1 MVHPIGTSGQKRT
14 MERRLAAILA
24 ADVAGYSRLM
34 GANEAGTLADLNA
47 HRRELVDGKIA
58 EHRGRIVKLTGDGML
73 AEFASVVDAVACAA
87 DIQRRM
93 AERNLEVPEDR
104 RIQFRIGINLGDV
117 IHQDGD
123 IYGDGVN
130 VAARIEAFARPGG
143 VAVSALVR
151 DSVGNRLD
159 LGFDDAGEQ
168 RLKNID
174 RPVRVF
180 NVVAPGRDSTAPSAR
195 VLAPAHRDRPSIA
208 VLPFSNMSGDAE
220 QEYFADG
227 IAEDIITDLSKISG
241 LFVIGRNT
249 SFTYK
254 GRAVKLQEV
263 AGELGVGF
271 LLEGSVRKAGA
282 RVRVTAQLID
292 GASGGHVWAER
303 FDREMTDIFAI
314 QDDITRTIVE
324 QLQVRLLPD
333 ERKVIGQPPTQS
345 VEAYTCYL
353 RGRQFLHMK
362 TRSFLQQARSMFAK
376 AVELDPLYARAYA
389 GMADCETFLSNWHS
403 VTIPVDDIL
412 ATADK
417 ALAIDANLTEAHA
430 ARGAALTIGGRYD
443 EAATAFERAL
453 ALDPL
458 SYEAHFSYGLLCMIR
473 CDFER
478 SAQHYLRALEIQPG
492 DYRSPIHR
500 KKALNALGRRDEA
513 QAYARL
519 GLKRA
524 EEAMRLHPDS
534 ADPVQ
539 QAAVALA
546 ALGERDRARE
556 YRARALAIDPDDI
569 SGRFNWICLYALL
582 GEIEIAIETLA
593 AWLPLVG
600 AVEWAWIRSDSDLE
614 SLRSQPRYLALM
626 HVPSLA
632 AGPSPRR

>member
-1 MVHPIGTSGQKRT
+1 

-24 ADVAGYSRLM
+24 ADVVGYSRLM
-34 GANEAGTLADLNA
+34 GTNEAGTLADLNA

-58 EHRGRIVKLTGDGML
+58 EHRGRIVKLIGDGML

-87 DIQRRM
+87 DIQFRM
-93 AERNLEVPEDR
+93 AERNLEVPADR
-104 RIQFRIGINLGDV
+104 RIEFRIGINLGDV

-143 VAVSALVR
+143 VAVSGLVR
-151 DSVGNRLD
+151 DSVGTRLD
-159 LGFDDAGEQ
+159 LRFDDAGEQ
-168 RLKNID
+168 RLRNID

-180 NVVAPGRDSTAPSAR
+180 NVVVAGSNAPAPSAK
-195 VLAPAHRDRPSIA
+195 VPAPSHQGRPSIA
-208 VLPFSNMSGDAE
+208 VLPFSNMSGDPE

-249 SFTYK
+249 CFTYK
-254 GRAVKLQEV
+254 GRAVKLQE
-263 AGELGVGF
+263 AARELGVGF

-303 FDREMTDIFAI
+303 FDRDMTDIFAI
-314 QDDITRTIVE
+314 QDEITRSIVE

-333 ERKVIGQPPTQS
+333 ETRVIGHAPTQS
-345 VEAYTCYL
+345 VEAYTTYL

-362 TRSFLQQARSMFAK
+362 TRSFLQRARSMFAR

-389 GMADCETFLSNWHS
+389 GMADCDTFLGTWHS
-403 VTIPVDDIL
+403 VTMPIDAIL

-417 ALAIDANLTEAHA
+417 ALAIDPKLTEAHA
-430 ARGAALTIGGRYD
+430 ARGAALTMDGRYD
-443 EAATAFERAL
+443 EAVAAFERAL
-453 ALDPL
+453 AIDPL
-458 SYEAHFSYGLLCMIR
+458 CYEAHFSYGMHGLIR
-473 CDFER
+473 SDFER
-478 SAQHYLRALEIQPG
+478 SAQHYLRALEIQPS

-513 QAYARL
+513 EAYARL
-519 GLKRA
+519 GLRRA
-524 EEAMRLHPDS
+524 EEAMRLYPDS

-546 ALGERDRARE
+546 ALGEGDRARE
-556 YRARALAIDPDDI
+556 YMARAVAIDPDDV

-582 GEIEIAIETLA
+582 GEIEAAIDTLA
-593 AWLPLVG
+593 GWLPLVG
-600 AVEWAWIRSDSDLE
+600 TVERAWVRSDSDLE
-614 SLRSQPRYLALM
+614 PLRSQPRYLALLRI
-626 HVPSLA
+626 PASA
-632 AGPSPRR
+632 AAPSPRR